1 MAVKTKAL
9 KTDWNKEI
17 QPLLKK
23 YRGMKHPLDYE
34 NLYQLLVMVILSAQS
49 TDKLINDIAPE
60 LFKAYPTMESLSRAT
75 VDDLRPYIGKVRS
88 FFKKAD
94 WLIRISQQLKEEKNI
109 PITMEELVKL
119 PGIGRKSANVIIR
132 EAGAKSVGVVV
143 DLHVIRVA
151 PRLGIAKGDDA
162 KDIEAQIMKKVD
174 EKYWGELGMAISFL
188 GREICRPTEPK
199 HQECI
204 MNKVC
209 AYYSKLKKKK

>member
-1 MAVKTKAL
+1 MVAKAKTEKI
-9 KTDWNKEI
+9 DWNKEI

-23 YRGMKHPLDYE
+23 YRGKKHPLDYY
-34 NLYQLLVMVILSAQS
+34 NLYQLVVMVILSAQA

-60 LFKAYPTMESLSRAT
+60 LFKAYPTMESMSRAT

-94 WLIRISQQLKEEKNI
+94 WLIRISQQLKEEKHI
-109 PITMEELVKL
+109 PLTMEELVKL
-119 PGIGRKSANVIIR
+119 PGIGRKSANVIMR
-132 EAGAKSVGVVV
+132 EAGVKAVGVVV
-143 DLHVIRVA
+143 DLHVLRVA

-162 KDIEAQIMKKVD
+162 KDVEMQILKKVN

-188 GREICRPTEPK
+188 GRETCRPTDPDCS
-199 HQECI
+199 HCV

-209 AYYSKLKKKK
+209 PYYLKIKKSK